1 MRKLFSVLLIAVLS
15 CAALFAGGN
24 KESKSELSLNV
35 FAAAS
40 LTEALTEIAE
50 LYKKTAPN
58 VKIYFNFDSSGTLQT
73 QIENGADADL
83 FLSAG
88 QRQMNA
94 LSGSFIN
101 DETRKNLLV
110 NKVVLIV
117 PENSTKGISSFQDV
131 MTAKVSLVALGNASV
146 PVGQYSQEIFEFL
159 KGWTIVSAKA
169 SLGSNVKEVLSQV
182 ESASVDCGVVYAT
195 DAATAKNVKVAAS
208 APEGSHQPVV
218 YPVAVVKNSKNPDT
232 AQAFLNF
239 LALPEATSVFAKIGF
254 EVLN

>member
-1 MRKLFSVLLIAVLS
+1 MKKILSILLVAFLSVVLL
-15 CAALFAGGN
+15 GGC
-24 KESKSELSLNV
+24 KKSKTELSLNV

-58 VKIYFNFDSSGTLQT
+58 VTLYFNFDSSGTLQT
-73 QIENGADADL
+73 QIENGADADV

-94 LSGSFIN
+94 LSGSFI
-101 DETRKNLLV
+101 DDATRKNLLV

-117 PENSTKGISSFQDV
+117 PENSTKGISSFEDV
-131 MTAKVSLVALGNASV
+131 LTTKVSLIALGNESV
-146 PVGQYSQEIFEFL
+146 PVGQYSEEIFKFL
-159 KGWTIVSAKA
+159 NGWAVVSAKA

-182 ESASVDCGVVYAT
+182 ESASVDCGVVYST
-195 DAATAKNVKVAAS
+195 DAATARNIRVAAD

-218 YPVAVVKNSKNPDT
+218 YPAAVLKSSTNPQA
-232 AQAFLNF
+232 AQAFLDF
-239 LALPEATSVFAKIGF
+239 LSLPSAAAVFARIGF
-254 EVLN
+254 EVVR

>member
-1 MRKLFSVLLIAVLS
+1 MKKLFSVLLTVLLCTS
-15 CAALFAGGN
+15 LFAGGR
-24 KESKSELSLNV
+24 KESKPELSLNV

-40 LTEALTEIAE
+40 LTESLTEIAE

-58 VKIYFNFDSSGTLQT
+58 VKIHFNFDSSGTLQT

-94 LSGSFIN
+94 LSDSFI
-101 DETRKNLLV
+101 DDATRKNVLV
-110 NKVVLIV
+110 NQVVLIV

-159 KGWTIVSAKA
+159 KGWDVVSKKA

-182 ESASVDCGVVYAT
+182 ESASVDCGVVYST
-195 DAATAKNVKVAAS
+195 DATTAKNVKVVAN

-218 YPVAVVKNSKNPDT
+218 YPAAVVKGSKNPDA

-239 LALPEATSVFAKIGF
+239 LSLPEAIAVFEKIGF
-254 EVLN
+254 EVVK

>member
-1 MRKLFSVLLIAVLS
+1 MKKLLSVLLAVLLS
-15 CAALFAGGN
+15 TSLFAGGQ
-24 KESKSELSLNV
+24 KESKPELSLNV

-40 LTEALTEIAE
+40 LTEALTEIAD

-117 PENSTKGISSFQDV
+117 PGNSTKGISSFQDV

-146 PVGQYSQEIFEFL
+146 PVGQYSEEIFKYL
-159 KGWTIVSAKA
+159 NGWELISKKA

-195 DAATAKNVKVAAS
+195 DAATAKNVKVAAA

-218 YPVAVVKNSKNPDT
+218 YPAAVLKGTKNPDA

-239 LALPEATSVFAKIGF
+239 LSLPEATAVFAKIGF
-254 EVLN
+254 EVVK

>member
-1 MRKLFSVLLIAVLS
+1 MRKILYLLLFTFL
-15 CAALFAGGN
+15 CPALFAGGI
-24 KESKSELSLNV
+24 KESKTELSLNV

-50 LYKKTAPN
+50 LYKKAAPN
-58 VKIYFNFDSSGTLQT
+58 VTLHFNFNSAGTLQN

-88 QRQMNA
+88 QRQMND
-94 LSGSFIN
+94 LSSGNFIN
-101 DETRKNLLV
+101 DTTRRNLLT

-131 MTAKVSLVALGNASV
+131 LTAKVSIIAMGNAST
-146 PVGQYSQEIFEFL
+146 PLWQYSQEIFTFL
-159 KGWTIVSAKA
+159 NGWDKVPVKA

-182 ESASVDCGVVYAT
+182 ESASVDCGIVFST
-195 DAATAKNVKVAAS
+195 DAASGKNVKIAAF

-218 YPVAVVKNSKNPDT
+218 YPVAVVKGSKNPD
-232 AQAFLNF
+232 AARAFLDF
-239 LALPEATSVFAKIGF
+239 LGLPTATAVFEKIGF
-254 EVLN
+254 EMVQ

>member
-1 MRKLFSVLLIAVLS
+1 MRKLLAVLLVVALS
-15 CAALFAGGN
+15 CTALFAGGQ

-40 LTEALTEIAE
+40 LTEALTEIE
-50 LYKKTAPN
+50 TLYKKTAPN
-58 VKIYFNFDSSGTLQT
+58 VKIHFNFDSSGTLQT

-94 LSGSFIN
+94 LSGNFI
-101 DETRKNLLV
+101 DDATRKNLLV
-110 NKVVLIV
+110 NQVVLIV

-146 PVGQYSQEIFEFL
+146 PVGQYSEEIFTFL
-159 KGWTIVSAKA
+159 KGWDVVSKKA

-182 ESASVDCGVVYAT
+182 ESTSVDCGVVYST
-195 DAATAKNVKVAAS
+195 DAATAKNIKVVAS

-218 YPVAVVKNSKNPDT
+218 YPAAVIKSSKNPSA
-232 AQAFLNF
+232 AQDFLNF
-239 LALPEATSVFAKIGF
+239 LSSPSAVAVFEKIGF
-254 EVLN
+254 EVVK

>member
-1 MRKLFSVLLIAVLS
+1 MKKLLYVFLLALLS
-15 CAALFAGGN
+15 APLFAGGQ
-24 KESKSELSLNV
+24 KESKTEPSLNV

-58 VKIYFNFDSSGTLQT
+58 VKIHFNFDSSGTLQT
-73 QIENGADADL
+73 QIENGADADV

-94 LSGSFIN
+94 LSGKFIN
-101 DETRKNLLV
+101 DETRRNLLV

-117 PENSTKGISSFQDV
+117 PENSAKGISSFQDV
-131 MTAKVSLVALGNASV
+131 MSAKVSLVALGNSSV
-146 PVGQYSQEIFEFL
+146 PVGQYSEEIFKFL
-159 KGWTIVSAKA
+159 NGWDIVSKKA

-195 DAATAKNVKVAAS
+195 DAATAKNVKIVAN

-218 YPVAVVKNSKNPDT
+218 YPVAVVKGSQNPD
-232 AQAFLNF
+232 AARDFLNF
-239 LALPEATSVFAKIGF
+239 LSLPEATAVFAKIGF
-254 EVLN
+254 EVVK